1 MKSKY
6 IKPFNLLIGIFIGI
20 IVVNKYGLNLFQN
33 WQFEYNA
40 VVVEYLKVLLG
51 LPAVILFV
59 LLIFFSKFHS
69 AIDYF
74 IRNMKVKYK
83 DVEASS
89 QQAVSSSSDG
99 TQVTEENQAEVVNL
113 SKQDVQ
119 EIAESIQNLQSDN
132 TNKQQTIE
140 TLRELVVQ
148 LANRSEIFEFKYLN
162 SILVLNSKIVLR
174 DLFNIG
180 QMSRDVFVRN
190 IFVPSNV
197 TDKYSEQLAIH
208 NVLLVNGLIEENGS
222 LIQVSEKGIRYLK
235 FIGLIQS

>member
-1 MKSKY
+1 MKNRY
-6 IKPFNLLIGIFIGI
+6 IKPLNLLLGILIGIF
-20 IVVNKYGLNLFQN
+20 VVNKYGINLFKH

-51 LPAVILFV
+51 LPAVILLV

-69 AIDYF
+69 ATDYF

-89 QQAVSSSSDG
+89 QQAANSSSDG
-99 TQVTEENQAEVVNL
+99 TQVTDENQAEVVNL

-132 TNKQQTIE
+132 STKQQTID

-162 SILVLNSKIVLR
+162 SILVLNSKVVLR
-174 DLFNIG
+174 DLYNIG
-180 QMSRDVFVRN
+180 QMSRDIFVRN

-197 TDKYSEQLAIH
+197 ADKYSEQLAIH

-222 LIQVSEKGIRYLK
+222 LIKVSEKGIRYLK
-235 FIGLIQS
+235 FIGLIE

>member
-51 LPAVILFV
+51 LPAVV
-59 LLIFFSKFHS
+59 LLVFLIFFSRFYS

-89 QQAVSSSSDG
+89 QQAVNRSSDG

-119 EIAESIQNLQSDN
+119 EIAESIQNLQTDN
-132 TNKQQTIE
+132 TNKQQTID
-140 TLRELVVQ
+140 TLRELVGQ

-162 SILVLNSKIVLR
+162 SILVLNSKVVLR
-174 DLFNIG
+174 DLNSIG
-180 QMSRDVFVRN
+180 QMSREVFIHN

-197 TDKYSEQLAIH
+197 ADKYSEQLAIH

-222 LIQVSEKGIRYLK
+222 IVQVSEKGIRYLK
-235 FIGLIQS
+235 FIGLIQ